1 MAEVMSEIQK
11 KRRELKLTQD
21 QLSEMSGVSKSLIAQ
36 METGKKNVTRK
47 TAERLAAVL
56 QCKAIE
62 LWIGD
67 DLQEITH
74 SPGKLTV
81 RVIGAVQAGAWR
93 EALEWPDDDQFDV
106 TIYDERYADVFG
118 LQVVGDSMN
127 GVYVE
132 NTVIVCR
139 KFDEVNEFPPISKRV
154 IVQRRNATGQIEA
167 TVKELELIDGQPWL
181 MPKSSNPIYEGVEF
195 KNNGDGDGDT
205 NIIGVVVGSYLRE

>member
-74 SPGKLTV
+74 SPGK
-81 RVIGAVQAGAWR
+81 
-93 EALEWPDDDQFDV
+93 
-106 TIYDERYADVFG
+106 
-118 LQVVGDSMN
+118 
-127 GVYVE
+127 
-132 NTVIVCR
+132 
-139 KFDEVNEFPPISKRV
+139 
-154 IVQRRNATGQIEA
+154 
-167 TVKELELIDGQPWL
+167 
-181 MPKSSNPIYEGVEF
+181 
-195 KNNGDGDGDT
+195 
-205 NIIGVVVGSYLRE
+205 